1 MNHLAALRLDEDA
14 EWLPTATRVRLAV
27 WRWRV
32 RNILW
37 AERRKKIARLLGGQG
52 VVFQHPGRRSTYL
65 DLLMIHSGA
74 WIDEIMSVVERISRV
89 SPM

>member
-32 RNILW
+32 RIIVL
-37 AERRKKIARLLGGQG
+37 AERRNKIARLL
-52 VVFQHPGRRSTYL
+52 VVFQHPGRCSTYL

-74 WIDEIMSVVERISRV
+74 LDG
-89 SPM
+89 